1 MQAGC
6 VDCFPVG
13 RGGVLSLPLLA
24 FRGLALAA
32 FARKLLVIGLLA
44 CLPALGFGLT
54 LADFLKVALVP
65 VHW

>member
-32 FARKLLVIGLLA
+32 FARNT
-44 CLPALGFGLT
+44 ALQNS
-54 LADFLKVALVP
+54 
-65 VHW
+65 